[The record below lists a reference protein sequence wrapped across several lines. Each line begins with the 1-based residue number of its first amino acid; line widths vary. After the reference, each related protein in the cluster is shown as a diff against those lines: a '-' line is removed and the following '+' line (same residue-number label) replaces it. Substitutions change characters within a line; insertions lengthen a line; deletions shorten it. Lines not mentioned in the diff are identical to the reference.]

1 MSKSPDTETVNAD
14 PWDVAVPYMQ
24 GGFKEAQNLYNDYTP
39 EYYSGQ
45 TQAGF
50 SPDQLTA
57 QQGIRDFAV
66 QGAPSIM
73 NPAMSAYQAGTNAN
87 MLDVA
92 NNPYVNN
99 MAQAAADRAMGA
111 LTPEMANIRS
121 GAIMSGGY
129 GGGRQGIAEGNAL
142 AAAADSA
149 NQAAAGI
156 YGQAYGQGLGHQANT
171 LGMTG
176 GLMNA
181 GFQPYGALGASGG
194 QQQAREQK
202 LIQDA
207 MAQQQFTQNLPYDK
221 FNKYQQGISGFSPLV
236 PATGSTV
243 STTPGASAM
252 SNIGGLAQAASLM
265 GLGFG

>member
-1 MSKSPDTETVNAD
+1 MSKGDNQSSVNAD
-14 PWDVAVPYMQ
+14 PWDVAVPYMES
-24 GGFKEAQNLYNDYTP
+24 GFKEAANLYNNNTP
-39 EYYSGQ
+39 QYYSGQ

-50 SPDQLTA
+50 TPDQLTA
-57 QQGIRDFAV
+57 QQGIRDFAT

-73 NPAMSAYQAGTNAN
+73 NPAMSAYQQGTSSN

-111 LTPEMANIRS
+111 LTPQLADIRG

-142 AAAADSA
+142 AGAADSA
-149 NQAAAGI
+149 NQAAAQI
-156 YGQAYGQGLGHQANT
+156 YGNAYGQGLGHQANT

-176 GLMNA
+176 GLMGA
-181 GFQPYGALGASGG
+181 GMQPYSALGASGG
-194 QQQAREQK
+194 QQQGREQA

-207 MAQQQFTQNLPYDK
+207 MAQQEFEQNLPYQQLQQ
-221 FNKYQQGISGFSPLV
+221 YQSGITGFSPLV
-236 PATGSTV
+236 GGAGQKV
-243 STTPGASAM
+243 STTPGRTPLENMGTLASM
-252 SNIGGLAQAASLM
+252 YGL
-265 GLGFG
+265 F

>member
-1 MSKSPDTETVNAD
+1 MSKSPDTETVDRD
-14 PWDVAVPYMQ
+14 PWDVAIPYMK
-24 GGFKEAQNLYNDYTP
+24 GGFEESAKLYNEYTP

-50 SPDQLTA
+50 TPDQLTA

-73 NPAMSAYQAGTNAN
+73 NPAISAYQQNLDPS

-92 NNPYVNN
+92 NNPYVND
-99 MAQAAADRAMGA
+99 MAQAAADRAMAGVQGNLA
-111 LTPEMANIRS
+111 DIRG

-129 GGGRQGIAEGNAL
+129 GGGRQGIAEGNAI
-142 AAAADSA
+142 AGAADAA
-149 NQAAAGI
+149 NQAAAQI
-156 YGQAYGQGLGHQANT
+156 YSDAYGQGLGQQRAT

-181 GFQPYGALGASGG
+181 GFSPYSALGASGG
-194 QQQAREQK
+194 QQQAREQA

-207 MAQQQFTQNLPYDK
+207 MSQQTFEQNLPYDK
-221 FNKYQQGISGFSPLV
+221 LAKFQAGITGFSPLIGPSV
-236 PATGSTV
+236 GQTVATS
-243 STTPGASAM
+243 PGASLM
-252 SNIGGLAQAASLM
+252 SNLGGVAQAYSL
-265 GLGFG
+265 LS

>member
-1 MSKSPDTETVNAD
+1 MSKSPDTETVDRD
-14 PWDVAVPYMQ
+14 PWDVAIPYMK
-24 GGFKEAQNLYNDYTP
+24 GGFEESAKLYNEYTP

-50 SPDQLTA
+50 TPDQLTA

-73 NPAMSAYQAGTNAN
+73 NPAISAYQQNLDPS

-92 NNPYVNN
+92 NNPYVND
-99 MAQAAADRAMGA
+99 MAQAAADRAMAGVQGNLA
-111 LTPEMANIRS
+111 DIRG

-129 GGGRQGIAEGNAL
+129 GGGRQGIAEGNAI
-142 AAAADSA
+142 AGAADAA
-149 NQAAAGI
+149 NQAAAQI
-156 YGQAYGQGLGHQANT
+156 YSDAYGQGLGQQRAT

-181 GFQPYGALGASGG
+181 GFSPYSALGASGG
-194 QQQAREQK
+194 QQQAREQA

-207 MAQQQFTQNLPYDK
+207 MSQQTFEQNLPYDK
-221 FNKYQQGISGFSPLV
+221 LAKFQAGITGFSPLIGPSV
-236 PATGSTV
+236 GQTVATS
-243 STTPGASAM
+243 PGASLM
-252 SNIGGLAQAASLM
+252 SNLGGVAQAYSL
-265 GLGFG
+265 LR

>member
-1 MSKSPDTETVNAD
+1 MSKSADTETVNQD
-14 PWDVAVPYMQ
+14 PWDVAIPYME
-24 GGFKEAQNLYNDYTP
+24 GGFKESAKLYNQHTP
-39 EYYSGQ
+39 QWYSGQ

-57 QQGIRDFAV
+57 QQGIRDFAT

-73 NPAMSAYQAGTNAN
+73 NPALSAYQQGTSAN
-87 MLDVA
+87 ILDVA

-111 LTPEMANIRS
+111 LTPQMANIRQ
-121 GAIMSGGY
+121 GAIASGGY

-142 AAAADSA
+142 AGAADAA

-156 YGQAYGQGLGHQANT
+156 YSDAYGQGLGHQANT
-171 LGMTG
+171 LGMTS
-176 GLMNA
+176 GLMGA

-194 QQQAREQK
+194 QQQGREQA

-207 MAQQQFTQNLPYDK
+207 MAQQQFEQNLPYDK
-221 FNKYQQGISGFSPLV
+221 LAKYQAGITGFSPLV
-236 PATGSTV
+236 GNAGQSVATS
-243 STTPGASAM
+243 PGNSM
-252 SNIGGLAQAASLM
+252 ISNLGGLAQAYAL
-265 GLGFG
+265 LK

>member
-1 MSKSPDTETVNAD
+1 MSKGADTESINAD
-14 PWDVAVPYMQ
+14 PWDVAVPYME
-24 GGFKEAQNLYNDYTP
+24 GGFKEAQNLYNDYSP

-66 QGAPSIM
+66 KGAPSIM

-142 AAAADSA
+142 AGAYDSA

-156 YGQAYGQGLGHQANT
+156 YSGAYGQGLNHQ
-171 LGMTG
+171 LGTMGQTG
-176 GLMNA
+176 ALMGAGFSPYAALGGSGQQQQQREQALIGDAQAAHDFNMNLPYQQLQNYQSGIA
-181 GFQPYGALGASGG
+181 GFQPVMGAA
-194 QQQAREQK
+194 
-202 LIQDA
+202 
-207 MAQQQFTQNLPYDK
+207 
-221 FNKYQQGISGFSPLV
+221 
-236 PATGSTV
+236 GSSTN
-243 STTPGASAM
+243 TTPGPSAL
-252 SNIGGLAQAASLM
+252 NTIGNLGSMFAGL
-265 GLGFG
+265 

>member
-1 MSKSPDTETVNAD
+1 MSKGDNQSSVNAD
-14 PWDVAVPYMQ
+14 PWDVAVPYMES
-24 GGFKEAQNLYNDYTP
+24 GFKEAANLYNNNTPQYYT
-39 EYYSGQ
+39 GQ

-57 QQGIRDFAV
+57 QQGIRDFAT

-73 NPAMSAYQAGTNAN
+73 NPALNAYQQGTSAN

-111 LTPEMANIRS
+111 LTPQMANIRS

-142 AAAADSA
+142 AGATDSA
-149 NQAAAGI
+149 NQAAAQI
-156 YGQAYGQGLGHQANT
+156 YGNAYGQGLGHQANT

-176 GLMNA
+176 GLMGA
-181 GFQPYGALGASGG
+181 GMQPYSALGASGG
-194 QQQAREQK
+194 QQQGREQA

-207 MAQQQFTQNLPYDK
+207 MKQQEFEQNLPYQQLQQ
-221 FNKYQQGISGFSPLV
+221 YQSGITGFSPLV
-236 PATGSTV
+236 GGAGQKI
-243 STTPGASAM
+243 STTPGRTPLENMGSVAAM
-252 SNIGGLAQAASLM
+252 YGL
-265 GLGFG
+265 F

>member
-1 MSKSPDTETVNAD
+1 MSKGDNQSSVNAD
-14 PWDVAVPYMQ
+14 PWDVAVPYMES
-24 GGFKEAQNLYNDYTP
+24 GFKEAANLYNNNTPQYYT
-39 EYYSGQ
+39 GQ

-57 QQGIRDFAV
+57 QQGIRDFAT

-73 NPAMSAYQAGTNAN
+73 NPALSAYQQGTSAN

-111 LTPEMANIRS
+111 LTPQMANIRS

-142 AAAADSA
+142 AGATDSA
-149 NQAAAGI
+149 NQAAAQI
-156 YGQAYGQGLGHQANT
+156 YGTAYGQGLGHQANT

-176 GLMNA
+176 GLMGA
-181 GFQPYGALGASGG
+181 GMQPYSALGASGG
-194 QQQAREQK
+194 QQQGREQA

-207 MAQQQFTQNLPYDK
+207 MKQQEFEQNLPYQQLQQ
-221 FNKYQQGISGFSPLV
+221 YQSGITGFSPLV
-236 PATGSTV
+236 GGAGQKI
-243 STTPGASAM
+243 STTPGRTPLENMGSVAAM
-252 SNIGGLAQAASLM
+252 YGL
-265 GLGFG
+265 F

>member
-1 MSKSPDTETVNAD
+1 MSKSPDTETQDRD
-14 PWDVAVPYMQ
+14 PWDVAIPYME
-24 GGFKEAQNLYNDYTP
+24 GGFKESAKLYNEHNP
-39 EYYSGQ
+39 QYYGGQ

-57 QQGIRDFAV
+57 QQGTRDFAT

-73 NPAMSAYQAGTNAN
+73 NPAMQAYQQGTNPN

-99 MAQAAADRAMGA
+99 MAQAAADRAYGG
-111 LTPEMANIRS
+111 LSGQMANIRG

-142 AAAADSA
+142 AGAYDSA

-156 YGQAYGQGLGHQANT
+156 YSDAYGQGLGHQANT

-181 GFQPYGALGASGG
+181 GFSPYAQLGASGG
-194 QQQAREQK
+194 QQQGREQA
-202 LIQDA
+202 LINDA
-207 MAQQQFTQNLPYDK
+207 MSQQQFEQNLPYDK
-221 FNKYQQGISGFSPLV
+221 LAKFQAGITGFSPLV
-236 PATGSTV
+236 GNAGQSIG
-243 STTPGASAM
+243 TTPGASLM
-252 SNIGGLAQAASLM
+252 SNLGGMAQAYSIM
-265 GLGFG
+265 R

>member
-1 MSKSPDTETVNAD
+1 MSKGDNQSSVNAD
-14 PWDVAVPYMQ
+14 PWDVAVPYMES
-24 GGFKEAQNLYNDYTP
+24 GFKEAANLYNNNTP
-39 EYYSGQ
+39 QYYSGQ

-50 SPDQLTA
+50 TPDQLTA
-57 QQGIRDFAV
+57 QQGIRDFAT

-73 NPAMSAYQAGTNAN
+73 NPAMSAYQQGTSSN

-92 NNPYVNN
+92 NNSYVNN

-111 LTPEMANIRS
+111 LTPQLADIRG

-142 AAAADSA
+142 AGAADSA
-149 NQAAAGI
+149 NQAAAQI
-156 YGQAYGQGLGHQANT
+156 YGNAYGQGLGHQANT

-181 GFQPYGALGASGG
+181 GMQPYSALGASGG
-194 QQQAREQK
+194 QQQGREQA

-207 MAQQQFTQNLPYDK
+207 MAQQEFEQNLPYQQLQQ
-221 FNKYQQGISGFSPLV
+221 YQSGITGFSPLV
-236 PATGSTV
+236 GGAGQKV
-243 STTPGASAM
+243 STTPGRTPLENMGSLAAM
-252 SNIGGLAQAASLM
+252 YGL
-265 GLGFG
+265 F

>member
-1 MSKSPDTETVNAD
+1 MSKSPDTSTVNAD
-14 PWDVAVPYMQ
+14 PWDVAVPYME
-24 GGFKEAQNLYNDYTP
+24 GGFKEAKNLYNNYTP

-66 QGAPSIM
+66 KGAPSIM
-73 NPAMSAYQAGTNAN
+73 NPALSAYQQGTSAN

-111 LTPEMANIRS
+111 LTPQLADIRS

-142 AAAADSA
+142 AGAADSA
-149 NQAAAGI
+149 NQAAAQI
-156 YGQAYGQGLGHQANT
+156 YGNAYGQGLGHQANT

-176 GLMNA
+176 GLMSA
-181 GFQPYGALGASGG
+181 GFSPYSALGQSGG
-194 QQQAREQK
+194 QQQQREQA

-207 MAQQQFTQNLPYDK
+207 QAQHQFVQNRPYDK
-221 FNKYQQGISGFSPLV
+221 FDKYQQGIAGFSGLV
-236 PATGSTV
+236 PTTGNQV
-243 STTPGASAM
+243 STTPGASLM
-252 SNIGGLAQAASLM
+252 SNLGGLAQAGSL
-265 GLGFG
+265 FFR

>member
-1 MSKSPDTETVNAD
+1 MSKGDRTSSVNAD
-14 PWDVAVPYMQ
+14 PWDVAVPYMES
-24 GGFKEAQNLYNDYTP
+24 GFKEAANLYNNNTPQYYT
-39 EYYSGQ
+39 GQ

-57 QQGIRDFAV
+57 QQGIRDFAT

-73 NPAMSAYQAGTNAN
+73 NPALSAYQQGTSAN

-111 LTPEMANIRS
+111 LTPQLADIRG

-142 AAAADSA
+142 AGAADSA
-149 NQAAAGI
+149 NQAAAQI
-156 YGQAYGQGLGHQANT
+156 YGNAYGQGLGHQANT

-176 GLMNA
+176 GLMGA
-181 GFQPYGALGASGG
+181 GMQPYNALGASGG
-194 QQQAREQK
+194 QQQQREQA
-202 LIQDA
+202 LIKDA
-207 MAQQQFTQNLPYDK
+207 MAQQEFEQNLPYQQLQQ
-221 FNKYQQGISGFSPLV
+221 YQSGITGFSPLV
-236 PATGSTV
+236 GGAGQKI
-243 STTPGASAM
+243 STTPGRTPLENMGSLAAM
-252 SNIGGLAQAASLM
+252 YGL
-265 GLGFG
+265 F

>member
-1 MSKSPDTETVNAD
+1 MSKSPDTETQDRD
-14 PWDVAVPYMQ
+14 PWDVAIPYMK
-24 GGFKEAQNLYNDYTP
+24 GGFEESAKLYNEHTP
-39 EYYSGQ
+39 QYYGGQ

-73 NPAMSAYQAGTNAN
+73 NPALSAYQQGTSSN

-99 MAQAAADRAMGA
+99 MAQAAADRAYGG
-111 LTPEMANIRS
+111 LSGQMANIRG

-142 AAAADSA
+142 AGAYDSA
-149 NQAAAGI
+149 NQAAAQI
-156 YGQAYGQGLGHQANT
+156 YGDAYGQGLGHQANT

-176 GLMNA
+176 GIMNA
-181 GFQPYGALGASGG
+181 GFSPYGALGVSGA
-194 QQQAREQK
+194 QQQGREQA

-207 MAQQQFTQNLPYDK
+207 QAQHQFVQNQPYEK
-221 FNKYQQGISGFSPLV
+221 LRQYQSGITGFSPLI
-236 PATGSTV
+236 PQTGSQ
-243 STTPGASAM
+243 TTTAPGKNFGDYLGYGLNAY
-252 SNIGGLAQAASLM
+252 NILK
-265 GLGFG
+265 

>member
-1 MSKSPDTETVNAD
+1 MSKGDRVSTAKTD
-14 PWDVAVPYMQ
+14 PWEGAIPHIS
-24 GGFKEAQNLYNDYTP
+24 GGFDEATRIYNEHTP

-57 QQGIRDFAV
+57 QQGIRDFAT

-73 NPAMSAYQAGTNAN
+73 NPALSAYQQGTSAN

-111 LTPEMANIRS
+111 LTPQMANIRG

-142 AAAADSA
+142 AGAADSA
-149 NQAAAGI
+149 NQAAAQV
-156 YGQAYGQGLGHQANT
+156 YSQAYGQGLGHQSNT
-171 LGMTG
+171 LGQTG
-176 GLMNA
+176 SLMSA
-181 GFQPYGALGASGG
+181 GFQPYGALGMSGG
-194 QQQAREQK
+194 QQQGREQK

-207 MAQQQFTQNLPYDK
+207 MAQQQFMQNQPYDK
-221 FNKYQQGISGFSPLV
+221 LAKYQQGITGFSPLV
-236 PATGSTV
+236 GNAGQAV
-243 STTPGASAM
+243 STTPGASALQNAGTM
-252 SNIGGLAQAASLM
+252 AQMYSLFM
-265 GLGFG
+265 

>member
-39 EYYSGQ
+39 QYYSGQ

-73 NPAMSAYQAGTNAN
+73 NPALSAYQRGTGAD

-92 NNPYVNN
+92 NNPYVTG
-99 MAQAAADRAMGA
+99 MAQAASDRAMA
-111 LTPEMANIRS
+111 SLQPELANIRS
-121 GAIMSGGY
+121 GAIASGGY
-129 GGGRQGIAEGNAL
+129 GGGRQGIAEGTAL
-142 AAAADSA
+142 AGAADAA

-156 YGQAYGQGLGHQANT
+156 YSQAYGQGLGHQANT

-176 GLMNA
+176 GLMGA
-181 GFQPYGALGASGG
+181 GFQPYGALGQSGA
-194 QQQAREQK
+194 QQQAREQA
-202 LIQDA
+202 LISDA
-207 MAQQQFTQNLPYDK
+207 QLQHDFEQGLPYDK
-221 FNKYQQGISGFSPLV
+221 FNQYQAGIAGFSPLV
-236 PATGSTV
+236 GNAGQMIST
-243 STTPGASAM
+243 SPGASLM
-252 SNIGGLAQAASLM
+252 SNLGGLAQAYATLR
-265 GLGFG
+265 

>member
-1 MSKSPDTETVNAD
+1 MSKGDRTSSVNAD
-14 PWDVAVPYMQ
+14 PWDVAVPYMES
-24 GGFKEAQNLYNDYTP
+24 GFKEAANLYNNNTPQYYT
-39 EYYSGQ
+39 GQ

-57 QQGIRDFAV
+57 QQGIRDFAT

-73 NPAMSAYQAGTNAN
+73 NPALSAYQQGTSAN

-111 LTPEMANIRS
+111 LTPQLADIRG

-142 AAAADSA
+142 AGAADSA
-149 NQAAAGI
+149 NQAAAQI
-156 YGQAYGQGLGHQANT
+156 YGNAYGQGLGHQANT

-176 GLMNA
+176 GLMGA
-181 GFQPYGALGASGG
+181 GMQPYSALGASGG
-194 QQQAREQK
+194 QQQQREQA

-207 MAQQQFTQNLPYDK
+207 MKQQEFEQNLPYQQLQQ
-221 FNKYQQGISGFSPLV
+221 YQAGITGFSPLV
-236 PATGSTV
+236 GGAGQKI
-243 STTPGASAM
+243 STTPGRTPLENMGSLAAM
-252 SNIGGLAQAASLM
+252 YGL
-265 GLGFG
+265 F